1 MNMPTADERP
11 PKPARSRT
19 WLWASLTALV
29 FFGAG
34 FATIAWANDRSVDH
48 TSPVAVV
55 TTSGESKSPTGT
67 SGTSGSANS
76 STPSKSKSTSPTT
89 TLPPVGELNA
99 VAVVGDSL
107 SVQSTKDQ
115 QSALKLAGWQSIVID
130 AESLRRIPKD
140 STTQPPY
147 SGVAAVRDIRAH
159 GADPH
164 TWIVEL
170 GTNDIGHTGTN
181 SLSII
186 KDINTML
193 DEIGPGHRIV
203 WINIYQGQ
211 QPERTATWNQ
221 VLGEVVAGRADL
233 VLGDWAAVAKTSGYL
248 VEDHVHLTAKGAKAF
263 ADIIAAATG
272 AADSH

>member
-1 MNMPTADERP
+1 MPTADERP

-34 FATIAWANDRSVDH
+34 FATIAWANDRSGDH

-55 TTSGESKSPTGT
+55 TTSGHNNSPTGT
-67 SGTSGSANS
+67 STSAISPS
-76 STPSKSKSTSPTT
+76 PSTSKSTSPAT
-89 TLPPVGELNA
+89 TLPAVGELGA

-115 QSALKLAGWQSIVID
+115 RSALQQAGWQSIVID

-159 GADPH
+159 RADPH

-186 KDINTML
+186 KVINTML
-193 DEIGPGHRIV
+193 DEIGPGHHIV

-221 VLGEVVAGRADL
+221 VLQEVAAGRADL

-272 AADSH
+272 DADAH

>member
-11 PKPARSRT
+11 PKPATSRT
-19 WLWASLTALV
+19 WLWVSLTVLV
-29 FFGAG
+29 FIGAG
-34 FATIAWANDRSVDH
+34 FATIAWANDRSVAH

-55 TTSGESKSPTGT
+55 TTTGETKSPTGT
-67 SGTSGSANS
+67 SGSVTS
-76 STPSKSKSTSPTT
+76 STPAKSKSTNATPATSVPA
-89 TLPPVGELNA
+89 VGALNA

-115 QSALKLAGWQSIVID
+115 QEALKQAGWQSIVID

-147 SGVAAVRDIRAH
+147 SGIAAVRDIRAH
-159 GADPH
+159 GTDPH

-181 SLSII
+181 SLSIL
-186 KDINTML
+186 KVINTML

-221 VLGEVVAGRADL
+221 VLGEVAAGRSDI

-248 VEDHVHLTAKGAKAF
+248 VEDHVHLTAEGAKAF
-263 ADIIAAATG
+263 AGIIAAATG

>member
-1 MNMPTADERP
+1 MMPTADERP
-11 PKPARSRT
+11 PHAKPRT
-19 WLWASLTALV
+19 WLWGSLAAVV

-34 FATIAWANDRSVDH
+34 FATIAWANDRSH
-48 TSPVAVV
+48 TPASPVAVV
-55 TTSGESKSPTGT
+55 TTTTTGDNSPTGT
-67 SGTSGSANS
+67 TNSAT
-76 STPSKSKSTSPTT
+76 STPSKSTDPGTT
-89 TLPPVGELNA
+89 VPAVGALDA

-115 QSALKLAGWQSIVID
+115 RSALEQAGWQSIVID

-147 SGVAAVRDIRAH
+147 SGIAAVRDIRAH

-186 KDINTML
+186 KVINTML
-193 DEIGPGHRIV
+193 DEIGPGHHIV

-221 VLGEVVAGRADL
+221 VLAEVAAGRTDI

-263 ADIIAAATG
+263 ADMIAAAIGEATRSG
-272 AADSH
+272 

>member
-1 MNMPTADERP
+1 MMPTADERP

-19 WLWASLTALV
+19 WLWASLTAVV

-34 FATIAWANDRSVDH
+34 FATIAWANDKSGDH

-55 TTSGESKSPTGT
+55 TTGGNNSPT
-67 SGTSGSANS
+67 GTSGSANS
-76 STPSKSKSTSPTT
+76 PTSSKSKSKSTSPATT
-89 TLPPVGELNA
+89 VPAVGELDA
-99 VAVVGDSL
+99 LAVVGDSL
-107 SVQSTKDQ
+107 SVQSTNDQ
-115 QSALKLAGWQSIVID
+115 RSALQQAGWQSIVID

-186 KDINTML
+186 KVINTML

-221 VLGEVVAGRADL
+221 VLEEVVAGRGDL

-263 ADIIAAATG
+263 ADIIVAATG
-272 AADSH
+272 EADSN